1 MFNPADFDPTKLDP
15 SKMDPKTLMKLS
27 EIVQQLPPEKLSKMQ
42 TLMHNMMAGFD
53 VRKEMEE
60 FEKTLPP
67 GFRENLMA
75 AFMGGGGFGPA
86 PQKQDEIEIQAEPI
100 SQSSK
105 GATQTGITD
114 ETRDARLIV
123 LRGVAEG
130 EITPEEAEQ
139 ILFFV
144 DELAESDLKN

>member
-1 MFNPADFDPTKLDP
+1 
-15 SKMDPKTLMKLS
+15 MDPATLMKLS
-27 EIVQQLPPEKLSKMQ
+27 QIVQQLPPEKLSKMQ

-67 GFRENLMA
+67 GFRENLMS
-75 AFMGGGGFGPA
+75 AFMGSGGFGLA
-86 PQKQDEIEIQAEPI
+86 PQNPDEIEVQAEPL
-100 SQSSK
+100 SRPSPQGTSSA
-105 GATQTGITD
+105 GTPD
-114 ETRDARLIV
+114 ETREARLIV

-130 EITPEEAEQ
+130 KISPEEAEQ

-144 DELAESDLKN
+144 DETADSSLKI